1 MLITTFIIVG
11 IKKIIAAARKEFKE
25 GATYNYLDAGLS
37 NRPQGLTDRSA
48 YIRSEQINVYPDT
61 LAWIHDYAYS
71 FNDPLTEKYFWHVAY
86 DNYPVVGVNWNQA
99 KAFCVWRTEKLNR
112 YINSQKGELQI
123 RPAFTKHATDLFYAW
138 SSLITI
144 EQRITGNAELDAQ
157 WQRIVSK
164 AR

>member
-1 MLITTFIIVG
+1 MTEKKAAFTKATAKVMTYG
-11 IKKIIAAARKEFKE
+11 QMIKELNNIAQIS
-25 GATYNYLDAGLS
+25 GA
-37 NRPQGLTDRSA
+37 
-48 YIRSEQINVYPDT
+48 
-61 LAWIHDYAYS
+61 DYAGFAIDLKGADGEKVAGFIFTTTQQEIMLS
-71 FNDPLTEKYFWHVAY
+71 RLLDVLGIEHVHVRND
-86 DNYPVVGVNWNQA
+86 
-99 KAFCVWRTEKLNR
+99 
-112 YINSQKGELQI
+112 INSQKGELQI